1 VTHSLD
7 ERLARL
13 AALRAAPASAR
24 SRAHGEEEHEAASQL
39 PAEAAGLA
47 NLLGAQIER
56 NRYGDHLVLRQWH
69 SSPEACE
76 PNAKALELLLPA
88 KSPGKV
94 TPDSARKDAA
104 RAASDPSKWLFLDT
118 ETTGLAGGT
127 GTYAFLVGL
136 AWWDAGG
143 LQIEQFFMRD
153 YSEEHAVLLAVAE
166 RVAERSVLVTFNGKS
181 FDWPLLETRYRMTR
195 AIRPPVL
202 AAHLDL
208 LHPARQLWKLR
219 LNSVRLT
226 DLERHVLS
234 QDSPLAWSRRDD
246 LDSSLIPQMYFD
258 YLRGSSPH
266 PLAGVF
272 RHNQMDLRALATLAG
287 RILSLL
293 GNSAAPAAP
302 NSPEQAIDLY
312 GLSRLLGR
320 RGEISRAR
328 AACEGAI
335 AGELPLGFARMAQRE
350 LAQMAKRQRDY
361 GRATELWRQLAR
373 SCSAKTP
380 EVAIEACEQ
389 LAIYYEHH
397 ACDPLRA
404 AHLAQ
409 AAMQQVRAASA
420 ANPAAQPNLAH
431 SRRIQ
436 ARLERRLARLA
447 RKVGTADSSEPRR
460 CDTGRNSA

>member
-1 VTHSLD
+1 MSSSLD
-7 ERLARL
+7 DRLARL
-13 AALRAAPASAR
+13 AALRPAAAAAR
-24 SRAHGEEEHEAASQL
+24 GRAHSQEEDASQL
-39 PAEAAGLA
+39 PAEAATLA

-56 NRYGDHLVLRQWH
+56 NRYGTHLVLRQWH

-76 PNAKALELLLPA
+76 PRGKALELLLPSKVA
-88 KSPGKV
+88 GKNGPKV
-94 TPDSARKDAA
+94 GNEKAA
-104 RAASDPSKWLFLDT
+104 RAASDPSQWLFLDT

-127 GTYAFLVGL
+127 GTYAFLIGL

-143 LQIEQFFMRD
+143 LQVEQFFMRD
-153 YSEEHAVLLAVAE
+153 FSEEHAVLLAVAE
-166 RVAERSVLVTFNGKS
+166 RLGERNVLVTFNGKS

-195 AIRPPVL
+195 AIRTPAL
-202 AAHLDL
+202 AAHLDF

-234 QDSPLAWSRRDD
+234 QDAPLAWSRRDD

-258 YLRGSSPH
+258 YLRGARPDS
-266 PLAGVF
+266 LAGVF
-272 RHNQMDLRALATLAG
+272 RHNAMDLRALAMLAG

-293 GNSAAPAAP
+293 GDATAPAAP

-312 GLSRLLGR
+312 GLGRLLGR

-361 GRATELWRQLAR
+361 GRATELWQQLSR
-373 SCSAKTP
+373 SRNAKTP
-380 EVAIEACEQ
+380 GVAIEACEQ
-389 LAIYYEHH
+389 LAIYYEHQ
-397 ACDPLRA
+397 ARDPQRA
-404 AHLAQ
+404 AELTK
-409 AAMQQVRAASA
+409 AAMQELNATLISNRDS
-420 ANPAAQPNLAH
+420 QPDLAH

-436 ARLERRLARLA
+436 SRLECRLDRLTRKAARA
-447 RKVGTADSSEPRR
+447 MKSADLRLK
-460 CDTGRNSA
+460 